1 MVSLSVLDQSP
12 IRKGGDA
19 AEALA
24 NTIELAKHADR
35 LGYARYW
42 MAEHHNTKSFA
53 GSAPEVLIARIAAET
68 SPQYEILR
76 RLRAGSADRAHRGRN
91 LPHSRRVRR
100 RDAAAL
106 QPAESRGM
114 FPPAGN
120 ALSGAHRSRH
130 GARAGRRHAHHARL
144 ATRAAGL

>member
-53 GSAPEVLIARIAAET
+53 GSAP
-68 SPQYEILR
+68 
-76 RLRAGSADRAHRGRN
+76 G
-91 LPHSRRVRR
+91 
-100 RDAAAL
+100 
-106 QPAESRGM
+106 
-114 FPPAGN
+114 
-120 ALSGAHRSRH
+120 
-130 GARAGRRHAHHARL
+130 
-144 ATRAAGL
+144 